1 VRVEIE
7 RMQVDISK
15 AVFIFF
21 LGDSGLRRKGLAWAG
36 RGTLLATIFLV
47 SRRIRCFFQKLP
59 ASCCRYCTR
68 GLDGRLSCGE
78 DLDAFGIVGAQR
90 NFVPLS
96 ALHHGDARL
105 RRQASTKQVTLSH
118 CGRRPLTANHRAAL
132 LQRTEDRKGMG
143 PSGHCTNNCRALT
156 AGWSTAR

>member
-36 RGTLLATIFLV
+36 GGTLLATIFLV

-59 ASCCRYCTR
+59 ASCCRSCTR
-68 GLDGRLSCGE
+68 GLDGWLSCGE
-78 DLDAFGIVGAQR
+78 DLDAFGIVGARR

-96 ALHHGDARL
+96 ALHHGDARP
-105 RRQASTKQVTLSH
+105 RRQASTKQSDAEPSRSQAIDSEPQG
-118 CGRRPLTANHRAAL
+118 CIAA
-132 LQRTEDRKGMG
+132 EDRGQKGDG
-143 PSGHCTNNCRALT
+143 PF
-156 AGWSTAR
+156 WSLHK